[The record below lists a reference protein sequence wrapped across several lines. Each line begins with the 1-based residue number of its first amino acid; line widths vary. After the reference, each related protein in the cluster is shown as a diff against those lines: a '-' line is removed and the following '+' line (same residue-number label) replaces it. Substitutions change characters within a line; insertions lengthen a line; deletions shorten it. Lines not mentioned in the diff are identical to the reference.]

1 MTTMRNT
8 RVTSRAIGVLLP
20 AAAALALSSCQYADD
35 GARLLKGAFTESAPI
50 VRSLPPGADDAALAR
65 SAVLYLDDVDQAV
78 LSRARALAQDE
89 DVQTAVFYAC
99 NLSGVAQADP
109 ADVVAALD
117 SAADAA
123 SGQDGLELVVN
134 DATTTAANVTSA
146 TEQTGVMTNAAAVS
160 VVVFQQVYC

>member
-1 MTTMRNT
+1 MRNI
-8 RVTSRAIGVLLP
+8 RVTSRAISVLLP

-35 GARLLKGAFTESAPI
+35 GARLLKGALTESAPI
-50 VRSLPPGADDAALAR
+50 VRSLPLGADDAALAR
-65 SAVLYLDDVDQAV
+65 SAVLYLDDVDQTV

-89 DVQTAVFYAC
+89 DVQAAVFYAC

-123 SGQDGLELVVN
+123 SGRDGLELVVN